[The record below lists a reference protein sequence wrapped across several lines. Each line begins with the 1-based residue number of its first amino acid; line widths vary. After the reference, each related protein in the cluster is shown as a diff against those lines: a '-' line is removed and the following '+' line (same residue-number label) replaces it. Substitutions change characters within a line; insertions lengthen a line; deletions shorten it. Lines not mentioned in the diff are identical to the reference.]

1 MHKLKLTTVG
11 SSTGAVFPKELLA
24 KLNVSKGD
32 HLYLVETPSGYLVTP
47 LDPEVAEQT
56 DVAFDFMNEYRDT
69 LRALAK

>member
-32 HLYLVETPSGYLVTP
+32 YLYLVETPSGYQIVP
-47 LDPEVAEQT
+47 YDEEVARQVE
-56 DVAFDFMNEYRDT
+56 AGRKFMAKYRET
-69 LRALAK
+69 FRALAK

>member
-24 KLNVSKGD
+24 KLNVAKGD
-32 HLYLVETPSGYLVTP
+32 HLYLVETPSGYLITP
-47 LDPEVAEQT
+47 YDPEVAEQT
-56 DVAFDFMNEYRDT
+56 GVAFDFMNEYRDT